1 MDKKECIKILRSVQN
16 ELKIKNNIN
25 DTHKDEIKNKIS
37 NIENLINQSNNLNR
51 YYVFLIIMN
60 LSIFLYSACNDKI
73 ENGIGNLIFAIPLGF
88 AIKYFDSQKKEKKK
102 DKSYFEKIINNME
115 YTDTEISSM
124 EYAIE
129 FLNSLT
135 KEEEEK
141 YLKFKLN

>member
-25 DTHKDEIKNKIS
+25 DTYKDKILKEIL
-37 NIENLINQSNNLNR
+37 NIENLICQNDGLSK
-51 YYVFLIIMN
+51 YYLFLIVIN
-60 LSIFLYSACNDKI
+60 LTLFLYSVYNDKI
-73 ENGIGNLIFAIPLGF
+73 ENGIGNLIFSIPLAVAMKHF
-88 AIKYFDSQKKEKKK
+88 NTQKNKKKKEKF
-102 DKSYFEKIINNME
+102 YFENIKNNME
-115 YTDTEISSM
+115 YINEEISNM

-141 YLKFKLN
+141 YLKFKIN